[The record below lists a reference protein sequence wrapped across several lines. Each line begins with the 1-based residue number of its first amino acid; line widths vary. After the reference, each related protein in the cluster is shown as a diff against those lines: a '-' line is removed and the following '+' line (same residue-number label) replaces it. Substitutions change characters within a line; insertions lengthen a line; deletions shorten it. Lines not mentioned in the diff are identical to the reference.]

1 MKPKQQRAYKC
12 MNVSLQHI
20 KKKKTAI
27 NFDFVSFVF
36 GRLHNVAVFRD
47 FTHSSHNFSSK
58 IYKIKT

>member
-1 MKPKQQRAYKC
+1 